1 MSSESLVVMESVEEY
16 LADLDLPHSYE
27 IDGEEAPLE
36 EFDGV
41 AYPLE
46 TGEEVFLEWNL
57 HPENDYHVTLSED
70 TPGMVETL
78 SLEELETKLLTGE
91 YTPVQRRNQG
101 YRKANYR

>member
-1 MSSESLVVMESVEEY
+1 METVEEY

-27 IDGEEAPLE
+27 IDGEEIPLE

-46 TGEEVFLEWNL
+46 TGDEVFLEWNL
-57 HPENDYHVTLSED
+57 HQENEDEYRVTLSED

-78 SLEELETKLLTGE
+78 SLEELEEKLLNGE
-91 YTPVQRRNQG
+91 YTPVQRQDQR
-101 YRKANYR
+101 YRKADYRWNKS